1 MNKLKSIAIAI
12 VTHLPVSL
20 IVSLCT
26 CGKFL
31 GIKRGYGVRGPSHGI
46 CKGCY
51 VREIENMRVR
61 G

>member
-31 GIKRGYGVRGPSHGI
+31 GIKRGYGVYGISHGL
-46 CKGCY
+46 CRGCY
-51 VREIENMRVR
+51 EREIAKVR